1 MNVIE
6 RAIEGLFF
14 SSRWLM
20 APFLLGLVAALLGL
34 LYRFSIG
41 LFNFVLQLKNAD
53 SNDMI
58 VGILSLIDLTLI
70 ANLILI
76 VICSSYENF
85 VRPVN
90 AADHPDWPDGL
101 MRIGFAGLKQK
112 LLGSLVAITAVQVLE
127 WFMDIANHADPQKL
141 AWVVGILLVFAVT
154 MLLLAIADRVS
165 AGPGMKG
172 H

>member
-20 APFLLGLVAALLGL
+20 APFLFGLIAALIGL
-34 LYRFSIG
+34 LYRFGVG
-41 LFNFVLQLKNAD
+41 LFNFVLHLKNVE
-53 SNDMI
+53 SNEMI
-58 VGILSLIDLTLI
+58 VSILSLIDLTLI

-90 AADHPDWPDGL
+90 AAQRNGL
-101 MRIGFAGLKQK
+101 
-112 LLGSLVAITAVQVLE
+112 SSS
-127 WFMDIANHADPQKL
+127 N
-141 AWVVGILLVFAVT
+141 
-154 MLLLAIADRVS
+154 
-165 AGPGMKG
+165 
-172 H
+172 

>member
-90 AADHPDWPDGL
+90 AADHPDWPGGL
-101 MRIGFAGLKQK
+101 MRKSSPGWSAYCSSSPSPCCFWP
-112 LLGSLVAITAVQVLE
+112 SPTA
-127 WFMDIANHADPQKL
+127 
-141 AWVVGILLVFAVT
+141 
-154 MLLLAIADRVS
+154 S
-165 AGPGMKG
+165 ARGRA
-172 H
+172 